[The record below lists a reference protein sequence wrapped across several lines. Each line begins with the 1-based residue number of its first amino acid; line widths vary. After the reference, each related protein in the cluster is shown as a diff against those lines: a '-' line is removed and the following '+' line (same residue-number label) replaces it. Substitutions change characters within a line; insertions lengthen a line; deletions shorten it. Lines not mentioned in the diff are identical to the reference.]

1 MKIFRNIIVVITLI
15 FILWGIV
22 SYIEITSQ
30 NLDFESETVLSNWNL
45 FKMFLQCLPPFL
57 ENWHKSCLCLFSNYK
72 TNICSRPAV
81 LVKDLTESL
90 HGHGRPRA
98 LVRKNF
104 NLGVDFPLHIWYY
117 NYRKRKRGK

>member
-72 TNICSRPAV
+72 TNICSRAGTYARIVPKV
-81 LVKDLTESL
+81 FFKKGLTNQE
-90 HGHGRPRA
+90 
-98 LVRKNF
+98 K
-104 NLGVDFPLHIWYY
+104 
-117 NYRKRKRGK
+117 